1 MKNKG
6 EMCVAEISK
15 TLSDDEINNNN
26 ILDTTVY
33 CFFKNI
39 WMPEVHRTNTK
50 INQWDNMICFV
61 LQFDHQ
67 LPVSVNQVHAGLL
80 LLL

>member
-39 WMPEVHRTNTK
+39 
-50 INQWDNMICFV
+50 
-61 LQFDHQ
+61 
-67 LPVSVNQVHAGLL
+67 
-80 LLL
+80 